1 MAASVIALSTALWL
15 GVLTSLSPCPLA
27 TNVAAISFVSRRVG
41 QTSQVLLSGLL
52 YALGRM
58 LAYVVLAAVLVAG
71 FLAIPGVSFGLQ
83 KYMNMIL
90 GPLLIVT
97 AVFVVGIIPI
107 NVGAGRL
114 ISRFQDKTAS
124 MGLAGAGLLGILFAL
139 SFCPVSAGLYFGSL
153 IPLSIAHQSRLV
165 LPALYGFGT
174 ALPVIVFSLV
184 LAFSAKSIG
193 SVFNKTAQLEK
204 WARWGTAVI
213 FFAVGIY
220 YLIAT
225 TFRNN

>member
-1 MAASVIALSTALWL
+1 MIATAVVWSTALWL
-15 GVLTSLSPCPLA
+15 GILTSLSPCPLA

-58 LAYVVLAAVLVAG
+58 LAYVVLAVILVAG
-71 FLAIPGVSFGLQ
+71 VLAIPGVAFGLQ

-90 GPLLIVT
+90 GPLLLLS
-97 AVFVVGIIPI
+97 AVLVSGIIPI
-107 NVGAGRL
+107 NLSAGGL

-153 IPLSIAHQSRLV
+153 IPLSIAHQSRLL

-174 ALPVIVFSLV
+174 ALPVIIFSLV

-204 WARWGTAVI
+204 WARYGTAAI
-213 FFAVGIY
+213 FLGVGLY
-220 YLIAT
+220 FSLT
-225 TFRNN
+225 TIF